1 MKIRKTEQGVHFF
14 SRDSGTNLLLD
25 EIEIPQGELAR
36 APANVSVAV
45 TNRCNRCCPHCF
57 AEKGDEDLDYEVLC
71 GWMDEL
77 DANGCMGVGFGGGEP
92 LLHPRIVDL
101 CRFVAKNTEMAC
113 TMTTNGDCLTQEMV
127 DRLCCS
133 VNFIRVSTN
142 GAKGALGILPYLC
155 GRIRCGVNYLVNE
168 DSFAS
173 LERDVGE
180 YEDMGVQEVLL
191 LPQMTVGGCPGAD
204 ASLIS
209 QVDDFLT
216 NKRFRIR
223 LSVSAVWAEHIH
235 TAVEIPGDQGVR
247 QYLHVSARGIL
258 KRSSF
263 EPSGVKIGKDG
274 IMSAIGK
281 VYENEGVE
289 QL

>member
-14 SRDSGTNLLLD
+14 WRENGANLLLD
-25 EIEIPQGELAR
+25 EIKIPRDELAR
-36 APANVSVAV
+36 APASVSVAV

-57 AEKGDEDLDYEVLC
+57 AEKGSEDLDYEILC

-92 LLHPRIVDL
+92 LLHSRIVDL
-101 CRFVAKNTEMAC
+101 CRYLAKNTEMAC
-113 TMTTNGDCLTQEMV
+113 TMTTNGDFLTREMV
-127 DRLCCS
+127 NRLRGS

-142 GAKGALGILPYLC
+142 GAEGGLGILPYLC
-155 GRIRCGVNYLVNE
+155 GRIRCGINYLVNE
-168 DSFAS
+168 DSFAL
-173 LERDVGE
+173 LERVIGE

-191 LPQMTVGGCPGAD
+191 LPQMSVGGCPGAD
-204 ASLIS
+204 SSLIS
-209 QVDDFLT
+209 KIDDFLAK
-216 NKRFRIR
+216 KRFRIR
-223 LSVSAVWAEHIH
+223 LSVSAVWVEHIH
-235 TAVEIPGDQGVR
+235 SAVEIPGDQGVR

-258 KRSSF
+258 KCSSF
-263 EPSGVKIGKDG
+263 ESAGVKIGKGG

-289 QL
+289 